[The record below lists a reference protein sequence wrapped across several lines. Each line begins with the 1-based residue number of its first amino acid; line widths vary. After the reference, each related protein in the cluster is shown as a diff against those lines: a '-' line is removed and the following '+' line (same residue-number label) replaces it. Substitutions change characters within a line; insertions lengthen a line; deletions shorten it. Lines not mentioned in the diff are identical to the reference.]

1 MKVDPDVAAD
11 PKVDPRRQII
21 LYLSI
26 AFPMAMAVPLLLPK
40 TSNGAPLLSIP
51 IPLIA
56 TAIAIALTVPRGRRR
71 AAWGEMRLG
80 RLGFKGWPVA
90 VLLPIAIAVISYASA
105 ALLGVARFPNLPQ
118 SLEIGFDAVLTLL
131 IFTIVF
137 MGEEIGWRGFLLPRF
152 AQLTSFRNA
161 ALATGLAHGLFHLP
175 LYLIG
180 SSYMPDG
187 SRWIVVPI
195 AMVVFIFAGVV
206 YAWLLR
212 LSGSVWPVSL
222 AHNSFN
228 LAFETIGPA
237 AVATSPAAL
246 AYVAGET
253 GLVTLA
259 LVILL
264 AGWLI
269 WRSPIFTQA
278 NPSGA

>member
-1 MKVDPDVAAD
+1 MNSDPATAVE
-11 PKVDPRRQII
+11 PKVDPKRQII
-21 LYLSI
+21 LFLSI
-26 AFPMAMAVPLLLPK
+26 AYPMALAVPLLLPK

-56 TAIAIALTVPRGRRR
+56 TAIVIAVTVPPGGKR
-71 AAWGEMRLG
+71 AAWAAMRLG
-80 RLGFKGWPVA
+80 HLGFRWWPVA
-90 VLLPIAIAVISYASA
+90 VLLPVAIGVVSYAVA
-105 ALLGVARFPNLPQ
+105 ALIGVARFPNLPQ
-118 SLEIGFDAVLTLL
+118 SLEISFGAVVSLL

-152 AQLTSFRNA
+152 AQITSFRNA
-161 ALATGLAHGLFHLP
+161 ALVTGLAHGLFHLP

-180 SSYMPDG
+180 SSYMPAG
-187 SRWIVVPI
+187 ERWIVVPI

-212 LSGSVWPVSL
+212 KSGSVWAVSL

-237 AVATSPAAL
+237 ALATSAAAL

-259 LVILL
+259 LIILL
-264 AGWLI
+264 AVWLM
-269 WRSPIFTQA
+269 WRSPVF
-278 NPSGA
+278 NENGAGPR